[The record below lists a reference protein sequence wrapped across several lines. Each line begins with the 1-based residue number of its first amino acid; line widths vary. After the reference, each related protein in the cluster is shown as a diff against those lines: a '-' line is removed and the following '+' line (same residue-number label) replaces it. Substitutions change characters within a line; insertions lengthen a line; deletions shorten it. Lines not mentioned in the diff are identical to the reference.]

1 MKPFIKG
8 LIIGGIL
15 VAVVF
20 FLLFNS
26 SFYLLFNSTFSSLRS
41 GNVSQDSVKITQEY
55 LYARLQEI
63 SPALENYL
71 ETKDTEHLESAQQSL
86 AKLSSVC
93 VAYGDHFPY
102 LQKDETG
109 MNTINAAWCIRF
121 FICVHDHISEM
132 LSRELTFDDHQ
143 LISDFAEIFSSSAE
157 SNTVT
162 FTSVFSNFFIKS
174 DLSNQRDF
182 YDLLKYSDNQQLIPA
197 SF

>member
-8 LIIGGIL
+8 LIIGGML

-20 FLLFNS
+20 FLLLNS

-41 GNVSQDSVKITQEY
+41 NRVSQDFVKITQEY
-55 LYARLQEI
+55 IYAQLQEI

-86 AKLSSVC
+86 SKLSAVC

-102 LQKDETG
+102 LQEDETA
-109 MNTINAAWCIRF
+109 MNTVNAAWCIRF
-121 FICVHDHISEM
+121 FICVHNHISEM
-132 LSRELTFDDHQ
+132 LSHELTFNDHQ
-143 LISDFAEIFSSSAE
+143 LIADFAEIFSSSAE

-197 SF
+197 AF

>member
-1 MKPFIKG
+1 MKPFVKG
-8 LIIGGIL
+8 LIIGGML

-20 FLLFNS
+20 LLLLNS
-26 SFYLLFNSTFSSLRS
+26 SVSLLFNSTFSSLRS
-41 GNVSQDSVKITQEY
+41 SNVPQDSVKITREY
-55 LYARLQEI
+55 IYTQLQEI
-63 SPALENYL
+63 SPALETYL

-102 LQKDETG
+102 LRDDETG
-109 MNTINAAWCIRF
+109 MNTINAAWCVRF
-121 FICVHDHISEM
+121 FICAHDQIAEM

-143 LISDFAEIFSSSAE
+143 LISDFAEIFSSSVE

-197 SF
+197 AF